1 MRGRLPSEP
10 ARCCV
15 LLSPERMKQKKGAP
29 EDPILF
35 PLSSRT
41 SLLLLSW
48 IQLPGSGGGAA
59 QGDNARGKG
68 EEGISYFILLFCSSV
83 RRRFVAAKK
92 RRDLPT
98 NPPISEQSR
107 PRRALLRPLLPS
119 SLPPFLSLLHLDLR
133 RKWTFYETEIMA
145 LRQTE

>member
-92 RRDLPT
+92 RRDLPANQPT
-98 NPPISEQSR
+98 YLGAESPAPR
-107 PRRALLRPLLPS
+107 PSSTPSPFLPS
-119 SLPPFLSLLHLDLR
+119 FLSLFAPSRSAPEMDVL
-133 RKWTFYETEIMA
+133 
-145 LRQTE
+145 

>member
-10 ARCCV
+10 ARCCA
-15 LLSPERMKQKKGAP
+15 LLSPERMKQRKGAP

-59 QGDNARGKG
+59 QRRGITQGGKEKRVFLILFYYFARQ
-68 EEGISYFILLFCSSV
+68 SADA
-83 RRRFVAAKK
+83 AAKK
-92 RRDLPT
+92 AEIPQS
-98 NPPISEQSR
+98 PPHLSR
-107 PRRALLRPLLPS
+107 SRVARALLRPLLS
-119 SLPPFLSLLHLDLR
+119 FFLCSISICAGNGRFMR
-133 RKWTFYETEIMA
+133 RK
-145 LRQTE
+145 